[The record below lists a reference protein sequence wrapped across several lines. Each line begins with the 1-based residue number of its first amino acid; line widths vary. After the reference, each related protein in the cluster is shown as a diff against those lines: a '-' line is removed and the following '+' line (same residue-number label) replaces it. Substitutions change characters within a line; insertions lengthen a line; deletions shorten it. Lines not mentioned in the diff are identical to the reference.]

1 MAGIRSWNTCGKA
14 CSAGLNQAHFLDLNV
29 AHARDF
35 LHFTLEIP
43 SAAVFSNEISL
54 CDFRAE
60 NVVDYLRRIAPVNGF
75 HFLQKVFW
83 SDAFVGKN
91 FHYAKHLTQS
101 NHLISLH
108 ELEASP
114 KNRWQSALLQ

>member
-1 MAGIRSWNTCGKA
+1 MAGIRSRNTGGKA
-14 CSAGLNQAHFLDLNV
+14 CSAGLNQAHFLDLTV
-29 AHARDF
+29 AHASDC
-35 LHFTLEIP
+35 LHFPLEFP
-43 SAAVFSNEISL
+43 SAAIFGNERGL
-54 CDFRAE
+54 DYFRPE